1 MSARLLP
8 ASAIFLALTASAL
21 AQTGAPGDAPQI
33 FPQAPAS
40 SSPRFTPDPERWR
53 PVAYSDLK
61 IPVGEAEAYASIWQ
75 DRLS

>member
-1 MSARLLP
+1 MSARLLL
-8 ASAIFLALTASAL
+8 AAAIFLAPTASAP
-21 AQTGAPGDAPQI
+21 AQTGAAGDAPQI
-33 FPQAPAS
+33 FPQLQF